1 MGVRFDRCQAM
12 ASFGQP
18 NAARTAHRA
27 VEPTDD
33 LLPSA
38 SSSLEARLKNADDA
52 MELAQG
58 LIALG
63 WLKQSVADVLK
74 MFADAYDL
82 IGHPDT
88 SAVLRQVAREIEEE
102 SGGR

>member
-1 MGVRFDRCQAM
+1 M
-12 ASFGQP
+12 ASITAP
-18 NAARTAHRA
+18 NAAR
-27 VEPTDD
+27 
-33 LLPSA
+33 
-38 SSSLEARLKNADDA
+38 SLAARLTDPDDA

-63 WLKQSVADVLK
+63 WLKQSVSDVLK

-88 SAVLRQVAREIEEE
+88 SAVLRQVASEIDEDL
-102 SGGR
+102 SAAP